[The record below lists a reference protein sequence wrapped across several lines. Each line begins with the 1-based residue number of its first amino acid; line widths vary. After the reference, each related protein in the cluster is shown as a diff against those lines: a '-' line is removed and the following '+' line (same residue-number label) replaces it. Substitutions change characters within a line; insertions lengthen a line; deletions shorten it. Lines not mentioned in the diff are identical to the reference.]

1 MTVLT
6 LVAVLQM
13 NMKTSKTSLEEATL
27 IETALTTCFGY
38 WAAFSFVIY
47 AAVYICSSYI
57 NTIQVRQNILT
68 GFGPWI
74 PENISYFQI
83 VSLAGYGICSHVLVS
98 FLSEFFHYGRGPF
111 MLFWFTFC
119 GASALRIGSVLASR
133 TVGNSQRIIILV
145 LICIVH
151 MSFLLYLH
159 FSYHHIID
167 EIESFVENIEKK
179 LE

>member
-1 MTVLT
+1 MPSELYGPLMTVLT

-74 PENISYFQI
+74 PESYIIFSDCI
-83 VSLAGYGICSHVLVS
+83 AGWLRNLQSRVGLI
-98 FLSEFFHYGRGPF
+98 P
-111 MLFWFTFC
+111 
-119 GASALRIGSVLASR
+119 LRILPLWSWSLYAF
-133 TVGNSQRIIILV
+133 LV
-145 LICIVH
+145 YFLWSICTQNR
-151 MSFLLYLH
+151 FC
-159 FSYHHIID
+159 FSIKD
-167 EIESFVENIEKK
+167 RR
-179 LE
+179 

>member
-74 PENISYFQI
+74 PESYHIFRLYRWL
-83 VSLAGYGICSHVLVS
+83 VTAFAVTCWSHSSPNSSIMVVVPLCFFGLLFVEH
-98 FLSEFFHYGRGPF
+98 LHSE
-111 MLFWFTFC
+111 
-119 GASALRIGSVLASR
+119 SVL
-133 TVGNSQRIIILV
+133 
-145 LICIVH
+145 
-151 MSFLLYLH
+151 F
-159 FSYHHIID
+159 
-167 EIESFVENIEKK
+167 
-179 LE
+179 